1 VGNDNVTNN
10 SSKAIANS
18 TGQADTNNAIETD
31 KKALT
36 LLGQFLPLFTVK
48 LCIKTIYLKIFRDC
62 VVLGFLY
69 PAALHT
75 VTNISMHIFSISLI
89 FLVSGI
95 LCILNLPR
103 EV

>member
-1 VGNDNVTNN
+1 MYFKLHLASNWMQRISVTKELQETFSNL
-10 SSKAIANS
+10 KKIVIRKPKDKQANL
-18 TGQADTNNAIETD
+18 I
-31 KKALT
+31 
-36 LLGQFLPLFTVK
+36 
-48 LCIKTIYLKIFRDC
+48 I
-62 VVLGFLY
+62 LY

-75 VTNISMHIFSISLI
+75 VANISMHIFSISLI